1 MIIALTGASGNMG
14 GQALAQ
20 ALELPF
26 VTEARVLLSEKRKT
40 INLRKNSKGG
50 TESGSA
56 FSAGIF
62 RISAFAACLRTGRI
76 ISFTWRR

>member
-26 VTEARVLLSEKRKT
+26 VTEARVLLS
-40 INLRKNSKGG
+40 
-50 TESGSA
+50 
-56 FSAGIF
+56 
-62 RISAFAACLRTGRI
+62 
-76 ISFTWRR
+76 